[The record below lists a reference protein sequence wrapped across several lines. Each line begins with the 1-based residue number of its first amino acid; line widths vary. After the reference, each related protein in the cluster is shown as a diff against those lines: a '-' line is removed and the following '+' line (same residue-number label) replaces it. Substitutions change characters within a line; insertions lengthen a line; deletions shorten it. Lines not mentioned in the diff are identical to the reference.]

1 MLHGNANFS
10 IQVRYFNQFQRM
22 NSFPIF
28 QSKLNVNFC
37 LFKIQFVSFSAKPIV
52 ATSNVRLI
60 TDIITSDRVLKDPRI
75 FVGCLKLLMNS
86 ILITDK
92 NKVDKSYLFYKRY
105 DDKDVITAIIER
117 FRQFFFFPN
126 LPDFELIASN
136 FVNFL
141 YRMCTAPDVLCQELL
156 RNLCAKLS
164 EISNRR
170 AALNIDTNGNGIG
183 LSQEMPTFIIPD
195 YLTPRVIYVFGY
207 IASKELVYLD
217 IDVYSN
223 IKHRE
228 DLKREKKEA
237 KTTTLATPTR
247 RRTVNLNESASATL
261 KRLST
266 VNGPAE
272 GQEEQ
277 DEEYM
282 GATAEDSLAEMINNM
297 CENELLG
304 SPNGCYYTIV
314 PIIKEILSH
323 PAKYSDQL
331 LQQTTVITLIRF
343 MTVSGKFCSENI
355 SFLMNILRKSQ
366 SPAMKANIIIG
377 LADLTSRFA
386 NTIEPWIPNFY
397 GTLYDTDQMIRLTTV
412 KMLSYVILQAIVRVT
427 GQIADMAIC
436 LVDDNDQIQ
445 STTKEFFRQLVIS
458 KEAEYY
464 KILPDM
470 VSRLSSNEMPIEE
483 DKFRVV
489 MKFLLDL
496 MQRDRQI
503 ETLVEKLCARFRNTN
518 TERQWR
524 DIAYCLSLLNHS
536 EKSLRKLLEHLGNF
550 KDKVQYDEIHECFR
564 TIVSNA
570 NKQITKPEV
579 KLLAKELETKIQECL
594 NVNENGGNAANN
606 NAENGEDQS
615 GSQGSDSTPVPS
627 QTQSKKTGRD
637 NRKRGKTAK
646 QKRTARYADSEE
658 DEDDDDDLVE
668 NAPPARGKTTNAKV
682 NGKGPNVIRAG
693 RRVQRIEESDD
704 DDSDVVAT
712 PRSTRRGRR

>member
-1 MLHGNANFS
+1 MNNIS
-10 IQVRYFNQFQRM
+10 I
-22 NSFPIF
+22 IF
-28 QSKLNVNFC
+28 QFS
-37 LFKIQFVSFSAKPIV
+37 FVSFSAKPIV
-52 ATSNVRLI
+52 ASSNVRLI
-60 TDIITSDRVLKDPRI
+60 TDIITSDRILKDPRL

-86 ILITDK
+86 IQIADK
-92 NKVDKSYLFYKRY
+92 NKADKAYMFYKRY
-105 DDKDVITAIIER
+105 DDKDVIAAIIER
-117 FRQFFFFPN
+117 FRQFFFFPK
-126 LPDFELIASN
+126 LPDFESIASN

-141 YRMCTAPDVLCQELL
+141 YRMCTAPDVLCQDLL
-156 RNLCAKLS
+156 RNLCGKLA

-170 AALNIDTNGNGIG
+170 AALSIDTNGNGIG
-183 LSQEMPTFIIPD
+183 LSQDMPTFIPN

-228 DLKREKKEA
+228 DLKREKKES
-237 KTTTLATPTR
+237 KTTTPATPAR

-272 GQEEQ
+272 GQEDQ

-323 PAKYSDQL
+323 PAKFQDPQ

-355 SFLMNILRKSQ
+355 SFLMNILRKSH

-397 GTLYDTDQMIRLTTV
+397 STLNDRDQTIRLTTV

-436 LVDDNDQIQ
+436 LVDDNEQIQ
-445 STTKEFFRQLVIS
+445 CTTKEFFRQLVIS

-470 VSRLSSNEMPIEE
+470 VSRLSSNDMPIEE
-483 DKFRVV
+483 DKFRIV

-496 MQRDRQI
+496 MQKDRQI

-536 EKSLRKLLEHLGNF
+536 EKSLRKLLEHLGNY
-550 KDKVQYDEIHECFR
+550 KDKVQYDEIHECFK

-570 NKQITKPEV
+570 NKQITKPEL

-594 NVNENGGNAANN
+594 NVNANGAHAPN
-606 NAENGEDQS
+606 ENGEDGDDQS
-615 GSQGSDSTPVPS
+615 ASQTSDSTPVPS
-627 QTQSKKTGRD
+627 QTKAKKGARD
-637 NRKRGKTAK
+637 NKKRGKTAK
-646 QKRTARYADSEE
+646 QKRTARYADSDDD
-658 DEDDDDDLVE
+658 DEDDDDDSVE
-668 NAPPARGKTTNAKV
+668 NAPPARGKSTQAKV
-682 NGKGPNVIRAG
+682 NGKATNVIRAG
-693 RRVQRIEESDD
+693 RTVRRIDSDE
-704 DDSDVVAT
+704 DDSDAMAT
-712 PRSTRRGRR
+712 PRGRRRGRR